1 MFVLNAVIKTQPQS
15 QMNSDLSIQ
24 KAILT
29 LTNDGVIAYPTE
41 AMFGLGCNIYSDK
54 AVTKI
59 LDMKQRSYEKGLII
73 VGSCWD
79 QVKDLTNS
87 IPEKNYDPIFKS
99 WPGHNTWVF
108 PASINVPRKITGKHK
123 TIAIRISN
131 HPIVKLLCEEF
142 RGPIVSTSAN
152 TQGKKPA
159 LTATEVKDIFKEKVD
174 YIVQGKIGDKT
185 KASTITSAVSLE
197 KLRF

>member
-1 MFVLNAVIKTQPQS
+1 
-15 QMNSDLSIQ
+15 MNSNFAIQ
-24 KAILT
+24 KAIST
-29 LTNDGVIAYPTE
+29 LKNDGVIAYPTE

-59 LDMKQRSYEKGLII
+59 LDIKQRSYDKGLII
-73 VGSCWD
+73 VASSWN
-79 QVKDLTNS
+79 QVESLTTP
-87 IPEKNYDPIFKS
+87 IPKKNYDTIFKS

-108 PASINVPRKITGKHK
+108 PASLNAPRKITGKHK

-131 HPIVKLLCEEF
+131 HPTIRLLCDEF
-142 RGPIVSTSAN
+142 KGPIVSTSAN
-152 TQGKKPA
+152 IQGKEPA
-159 LTATEVKDIFKEKVD
+159 LTATEVKDIFKEKID
-174 YIVQGKIGDKT
+174 YIVQGEIGDKT